1 MGDPDLVLW
10 QLRAH
15 YIEKFAVIWRMF
27 LAKRFLSGKLEKYHD
42 ASGVGRLWRGMVGGD
57 LCMLL
62 MNFWRV
68 RRLNRDQIVLAH
80 VG

>member
-10 QLRAH
+10 QLCAH

-42 ASGVGRLWRGMVGGD
+42 ATGVGRLWRGKGEGGPLHVVD
-57 LCMLL
+57 E
-62 MNFWRV
+62 F
-68 RRLNRDQIVLAH
+68 LACASLKS
-80 VG
+80 